1 MFRRFCG
8 IMGSV
13 FHAGA
18 GARSIRRGFF
28 MERTVRNGSHLALL
42 GAALA
47 VLALA
52 TGIVCAVTMQRGEAV
67 SDEESQ
73 RYLSELTQQASSK
86 VNQRVSFNLEL
97 LGLLSDELAINEG
110 EADDC
115 STAVASFVEN
125 GPFAWIGT
133 VDAKG
138 MLAVEG
144 REPTSVAGF
153 SVVERALAG
162 ENGVSETLV
171 SVFDGEKGALYAV
184 PASGG
189 DPAVAAVVGWVPP
202 DRMRLLMNTDIS
214 GGVGFSHVVASNG
227 DFILRSSNGNAYLT
241 GDNAIQSLAMQAQFE
256 EGDLANLQQ
265 GMAAGESGHVRFVV
279 NGEAREMNYVPLER
293 GDWYLLSIVPPD
305 AYSSSLAD
313 YAAFSTGATAAIA
326 LLAFAAF
333 GGVLLWVT
341 GKKNREI
348 LRIAYEDPVT
358 GGFTAVRFDQEVGS
372 KIAEGKPFSFVTVDV
387 KNFKLINDFF
397 GKEQGDRILKHIH
410 DTILSLL
417 SEGEYAARI
426 SSDVFDVIL
435 DETDPGRVTAWLER
449 LAERANGFNR
459 EGKSAY
465 LLMLNCGSYVV
476 EGDEDVVTVRDRAN
490 TARKGVGDVSE
501 RLFRCSFYSNPEHE
515 RLLREKEMENAME
528 DALENG
534 EFVVYL
540 QPKVSLETG
549 ETVGAEALVRWD
561 SEDRGLIPP
570 DEFIPFFER
579 NGFVIKL
586 DLNVFEQVCRLMRTW
601 MDAGLEPLPVSV
613 NLSPL
618 HLQMPDF
625 LDAFEEVRARYD
637 VPPELLELE
646 LTERVAFENLEL
658 LRRVVDDIHERGFL
672 CSMDDFGSGY
682 SSLNVLKDIP
692 MDILKIDRAFFSSDD
707 ERAYDVVSSVV
718 ELAKK
723 LNMGTVA
730 EGVETIPQVDI
741 LRSIRCDA
749 VQGYVFS
756 APVPIESFE
765 RMVFGEGGASG
776 STSR

>member
-1 MFRRFCG
+1 
-8 IMGSV
+8 
-13 FHAGA
+13 
-18 GARSIRRGFF
+18 
-28 MERTVRNGSHLALL
+28 MERTVRNRSHLALF
-42 GAALA
+42 GVALA
-47 VLALA
+47 LLALV

-67 SDEESQ
+67 SNDETE
-73 RYLSELTQQASSK
+73 RYLSELTLQTSLK

-97 LGLLSDELAINEG
+97 LELLGDELAVVGDGGDGDRAATI
-110 EADDC
+110 AP
-115 STAVASFVEN
+115 FVEN
-125 GPFAWIGT
+125 GPFAWVGT
-133 VDAKG
+133 IDAAG
-138 MLAVEG
+138 VLTVEG
-144 REPTSVAGF
+144 REPRCLTGVA
-153 SVVERALAG
+153 VVDHALAG
-162 ENGVSETLV
+162 EKGVSETLV
-171 SVFDGEKGALYAV
+171 PVFDDEKGALYAV
-184 PASGG
+184 PAASG
-189 DPAVAAVVGWVPP
+189 DPVAAAVVGWVPP
-202 DRMRLLMNTDIS
+202 DRMRMLLNTDTS
-214 GGVGFSHVVASNG
+214 GGLGFSHVVSSGG
-227 DFILRSSNGNAYLT
+227 DFILHASNESAFLK
-241 GDNAIQSLAMQAQFE
+241 GDNVIQSLAAQGRFE
-256 EGDLANLQQ
+256 EGDLANFQQ

-279 NGEAREMNYVPLER
+279 NGEAREMNYTPLAE
-293 GDWYLLSIVPPD
+293 GGWYLMSIVPPH
-305 AYSSSLAD
+305 AYTSSLAD
-313 YAAFSTGATAAIA
+313 YTAFSAATTAAIA

-358 GGFTAVRFDQEVGS
+358 GGYTAARFDREVTA
-372 KIAEGKPFSFVTVDV
+372 KIAEGRPFSFVSVDV
-387 KNFKLINDFF
+387 RNFKLINDFF
-397 GKEQGDRILKHIH
+397 GKEQGDRILRHIH
-410 DTILSLL
+410 DAISSLL
-417 SEGEYAARI
+417 ADGECVARI
-426 SSDVFDVIL
+426 SSDVFDIAL
-435 DETDPGRVTAWLER
+435 DETDPDRVAAWLER
-449 LAERANGFNR
+449 LADKANGFNR

-465 LLMLNCGSYVV
+465 LLMLNCGSYAVKGV
-476 EGDEDVVTVRDRAN
+476 EDVVTVRDRAN
-490 TARKGVGDVSE
+490 TARKGAGDVSG
-501 RLFRCSFYSNPEHE
+501 RLFRCTFYSDPEHE

-528 DALENG
+528 GALESG

-586 DLNVFEQVCRLMRTW
+586 DLNVFEQVCRLMRAW

-625 LDAFEEVRARYD
+625 LDAFEEVRERYA
-637 VPPELLELE
+637 VPPRLLELE

-658 LRRVVDDIHERGFL
+658 LRRVVDDIHARGFL

-692 MDILKIDRAFFSSDD
+692 VDILKIDRMFFSSDD
-707 ERAYDVVSSVV
+707 ERARSVVSSVV

-723 LNMGTVA
+723 LDMGTVA

-741 LRSIRCDA
+741 LRSIHCDA

-756 APVPIESFE
+756 APVPIDAFE
-765 RMVFGEGGASG
+765 KMVFGEDGGEIHP
-776 STSR
+776 